1 VLRSSCSTLQVWV
14 MVSGIIGIIIIVVPD
29 AGVDAD
35 GVSVVGL
42 GNGVSGLSN
51 GVWEMLFVEGVYFL
65 ALGSYAELK

>member
-1 VLRSSCSTLQVWV
+1 

-51 GVWEMLFVEGVYFL
+51 GVWEMLFVEGVDFL
-65 ALGSYAELK
+65 AFGSYAELK